1 MNNKKNAAA
10 PLHGTAAVI
19 TDRQPRE
26 HTQYTPGASL
36 RQEPEPDRPSYWA
49 VLPARVRYD
58 PELRPNAK
66 LLYAEITALS
76 NAHGF
81 CWVSNDRLGGWF
93 GLSPKTIGSL
103 IQQLQERGYL
113 TVELL
118 RDEKQAITGRRIW
131 IERPAAG
138 DAAPPI
144 LKNEETPLKN
154 EDTPI
159 LNFEEKNNTSTKV
172 NNPPYNPPRGGRRSR
187 TEPSWEPE
195 MFARFWKSYPC
206 GKDKQGAIREWDR
219 LRPDRKL
226 MLTMSAAL
234 ARDKASAEWQRGI
247 GIPYACRWL
256 SKRRWEDENRD
267 RTPDEAPP
275 PREEVNIRW
284 I

>member
-1 MNNKKNAAA
+1 MTDNKKAEA
-10 PLHGTAAVI
+10 PLHGAPAV
-19 TDRQPRE
+19 TEDQSRE
-26 HTQYTPGASL
+26 QIQYTPDPAP
-36 RQEPEPDRPSYWA
+36 RQEATRPGYFA

-58 PELRPNAK
+58 AELRPNAK
-66 LLYAEITALS
+66 LLYAEITALTNARGYCWIS
-76 NAHGF
+76 NE
-81 CWVSNDRLGGWF
+81 RLGEWF
-93 GLSPKTIGSL
+93 GLSPKTVGSL
-103 IQQLQERGYL
+103 IGQLAGRGYL
-113 TVELL
+113 FVEIL
-118 RDEKQAITGRRIW
+118 RDDRQAITGRRLW
-131 IERPAAG
+131 IERP
-138 DAAPPI
+138 DDSAPPI
-144 LKNEETPLKN
+144 LKNEDTLLKIEDSPILKN
-154 EDTPI
+154 
-159 LNFEEKNNTSTKV
+159 EEKNNTSTKV